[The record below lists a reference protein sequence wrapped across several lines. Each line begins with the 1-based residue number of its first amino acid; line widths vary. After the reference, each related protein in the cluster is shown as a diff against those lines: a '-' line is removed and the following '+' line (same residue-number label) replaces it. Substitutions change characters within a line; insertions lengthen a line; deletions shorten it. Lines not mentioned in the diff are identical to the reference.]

1 MLIDNLEFMEVT
13 SSEIQGGS
21 FLNSYGYDHRPQGPH
36 PNYKPNYKPN
46 FLHNGYRPAV
56 DVDVNVYNLIVNQ
69 VGVAV
74 AVGGKEVFA
83 SSLNNLNLGDKK
95 GI

>member
-1 MLIDNLEFMEVT
+1 MLIDNLEFMEAT
-13 SSEIQGGS
+13 SCEIQGGS
-21 FLNSYGYDHRPQGPH
+21 FLNSYYGHRPQGPH

>member
-1 MLIDNLEFMEVT
+1 MLIDNLEFMEAT
-13 SSEIQGGS
+13 SSEIQGG
-21 FLNSYGYDHRPQGPH
+21 FFVDSYGPKGPH

-83 SSLNNLNLGDKK
+83 SSLNNLNLGNKK